1 LSLAA
6 ADAPEKAG
14 GMKIADSLYRG
25 VKARGSCCCADLR
38 HALALAALLMILPA
52 PAALAAAPADA
63 TSCESLAALSLPH
76 TTITLARSV
85 PAGEFTPP
93 PPPDAR
99 PGSIPAPLKD
109 LPGFCR
115 VAATA
120 SPNSDSL
127 IKFEVWMPSTNW
139 NGRFQG
145 VGNGG
150 WAGNI
155 SYGGLAAALQHNY
168 ATASTDTGHEGGTA
182 CFAVGHP
189 EKMIDFGYRAIHEMT
204 VQAKAIIAAYYGAGA
219 RWSYWNGCST
229 GGRQGLMEAQRFP
242 HDYNGIAAGAPAAY
256 LSHLRFVSIWIA
268 RATLEDPASY
278 IPPSKYPLIHA
289 AALNACDALDGITD
303 GIIDDPTRCH
313 FDPAVLTCKGSDA
326 ADCLTPAQVEAVRQ
340 IYSSLTN
347 PRTGEQIFPAL
358 EPGSELGWRDHAGG
372 PEPRSISLSYFRD
385 LIFQNPQWN
394 FRNLDFDA
402 DVSLVDQED
411 RGVGNAINPDLGPFQ
426 LAGGKLLL
434 YHGWADNLIAP
445 LGTVNYYQDVL
456 ATMGGAEQ
464 TGSFARLFMVPGMGH
479 CSGGPG
485 TDVFDRVGVLEQWVE
500 HGAAP
505 EKIIAAHRT
514 KGAEDMTR
522 PLCPYPQ
529 IAKWNGSGSTNDAVN
544 FVCVIKD
551 KP

>member
-1 LSLAA
+1 VQWIVASGEKPARHLSLAA

-14 GMKIADSLYRG
+14 GMMNIADSLHRG
-25 VKARGSCCCADLR
+25 VKARRSCRCANLYP
-38 HALALAALLMILPA
+38 ALALAALLMILPA
-52 PAALAAAPADA
+52 PAALAAAPAAA

-76 TTITLARSV
+76 TTITLARSM

-99 PGSIPAPLKD
+99 PDFIPSPLKD

-120 SPNSDSL
+120 SPNPDSI

-155 SYGGLAAALQHNY
+155 SYGGLAAALQRNY

-182 CFAVGHP
+182 SFAVGHP

-268 RATLEDPASY
+268 KATLEDPASY
-278 IPPSKYPLIHA
+278 IPPSKYPLIHT
-289 AALNACDALDGITD
+289 AALSACDALDGITD

-326 ADCLTPAQVEAVRQ
+326 PIALPP
-340 IYSSLTN
+340 
-347 PRTGEQIFPAL
+347 PRWKRYG
-358 EPGSELGWRDHAGG
+358 R
-372 PEPRSISLSYFRD
+372 Y
-385 LIFQNPQWN
+385 
-394 FRNLDFDA
+394 
-402 DVSLVDQED
+402 
-411 RGVGNAINPDLGPFQ
+411 
-426 LAGGKLLL
+426 
-434 YHGWADNLIAP
+434 
-445 LGTVNYYQDVL
+445 
-456 ATMGGAEQ
+456 
-464 TGSFARLFMVPGMGH
+464 
-479 CSGGPG
+479 
-485 TDVFDRVGVLEQWVE
+485 
-500 HGAAP
+500 
-505 EKIIAAHRT
+505 
-514 KGAEDMTR
+514 TR
-522 PLCPYPQ
+522 
-529 IAKWNGSGSTNDAVN
+529 A
-544 FVCVIKD
+544 
-551 KP
+551 